1 MCTLDAPVA
10 EEKDPFVSL
19 RSTNR
24 KAAPALLDGARERTA
39 AVRERYRASWAG
51 ELGRQL
57 KALDFVNWI
66 TVFGASLLWSALP
79 LIILLSSLAN
89 ERIDDDISRHIAL
102 NSQGAHIVGTLFRGT
117 PAHGV
122 EPILT
127 GFVFCF
133 SGVVAVV
140 SSLQLIYERIFGQEP
155 RGWRNLPRGIAWIAV
170 LLALLVFDGVI
181 NGRVRHVGGPAVLDV
196 VGLVTTTV
204 FFWWTLHF
212 LLSGRVRW
220 RRLVRPAVTSG
231 VLWLGFGF
239 FSSVYFSPILISD
252 SRTYGTIGVVF
263 SLLTWF
269 FLIGGIIVLGAVL
282 GAAWQAHAEKHRVSA
297 ARGASKAARR

>member
-1 MCTLDAPVA
+1 
-10 EEKDPFVSL
+10 VSL
-19 RSTNR
+19 RSTDR
-24 KAAPALLDGARERTA
+24 KATPQLRDRARERTA
-39 AVRERYRASWAG
+39 AIRERYQASWAG

-66 TVFGASLLWSALP
+66 TIFGASLLWSALP

-89 ERIDDDISRHIAL
+89 ERIDDDLSRHIGL
-102 NSQGAHIVGTLFRGT
+102 NTEGAHIVRTLFRGT

-127 GFVFCF
+127 SFLFCF

-140 SSLQLIYERIFGQEP
+140 SSLQLVYERVFGQEA
-155 RGWRNLPRGIAWIAV
+155 RGWRNLPRGIAWIGV
-170 LLALLVFDGVI
+170 VLALLVFDGVI
-181 NGRVRHVGGPAVLDV
+181 NGPVKHDAGPAVLDI

-220 RRLVRPAVTSG
+220 RRLVRPAITSG
-231 VLWLGFGF
+231 VLWLAFGF
-239 FSSVYFSPILISD
+239 FSSVYFSPILTSD
-252 SRTYGTIGVVF
+252 SHTYGTIGVVF

-269 FLIGGIIVLGAVL
+269 FLIGAIVVLGAVV
-282 GAAWQAHAEKHRVSA
+282 GAAWQAHAEHDPG
-297 ARGASKAARR
+297 ARKPP